1 MILPPVAAGAVL
13 FGAALHAAWNVGVR
27 YGARQRETTAVLAAS
42 TSLIGAAALPLL
54 PAPAAAAW
62 PHLAISAVLHVV
74 YFNLV
79 AEAYA
84 LGAISLTYPVMRG
97 TAPAMAA
104 AMAAVGFGER
114 LRPLGWGG
122 LVLISAGVVLQTRRD
137 GAAGEGRAL
146 AIALTNALV
155 IALYTVNDGIG
166 ARISH
171 SPIAYALWTFV
182 LPGVPAALI
191 LTRGRVGRVF
201 AEKNAGAILA
211 RGAGGGAC
219 SVASYTLALW
229 AMTLAPIGAV
239 AALRESAMVFG
250 VAFAWMF
257 LHERPHARTI
267 LAALTI
273 LLGAVVLDMG

>member
-1 MILPPVAAGAVL
+1 MILPPAAAASVL
-13 FGAALHAAWNVGVR
+13 VGAALHAAWNVGLR
-27 YGARQRETTAVLAAS
+27 SGARQREATAVLAVS
-42 TSLIGAAALPLL
+42 TSLLGAAALPAL
-54 PAPAAAAW
+54 PAPDAAAW

-97 TAPAMAA
+97 TAPAL
-104 AMAAVGFGER
+104 AAVLAAVAFGER
-114 LRPLGWGG
+114 LRPAGWAG
-122 LVLISAGVVLQTRRD
+122 LVAISAGVSLQARRR
-137 GAAGEGRAL
+137 GVSGEGRAL
-146 AIALTNALV
+146 AVALANALV

-166 ARISH
+166 ARLSH

-182 LPGVPAALI
+182 LPGVPTALI
-191 LTRGRVGRVF
+191 LLRGRVGRVF
-201 AEKNAGAILA
+201 AEESAGAILA
-211 RGAGGGAC
+211 RGVGGGAC

-250 VAFAWMF
+250 VAFAWLF
-257 LHERPHARTI
+257 LNERPHKRAI

-273 LLGAVVLDMG
+273 LLGAVMLDLG